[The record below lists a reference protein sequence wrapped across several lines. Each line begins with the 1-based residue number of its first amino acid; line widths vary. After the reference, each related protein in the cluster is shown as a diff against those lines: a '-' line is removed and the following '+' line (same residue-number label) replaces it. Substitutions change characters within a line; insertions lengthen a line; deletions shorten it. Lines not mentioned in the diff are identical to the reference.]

1 MRGSD
6 RGAKNDDAL
15 RCSILERLQLLNAE
29 PDLAFDRLTRVAAR
43 ATGASVALIT
53 FVGADTQWI
62 PSRVGWG
69 WDTTSLPEA
78 FCVCTLEHGQPL
90 EVSDASVDARFRN
103 NPLVTGPDEIRFYAG
118 YPLFFEGVALGT
130 LCVLDRHVR
139 VLSAKERETLADLAA
154 MTSDLIAQ
162 RNEHLLRTEHERRV
176 AALGEALQGS
186 EARLA
191 EAQRVANM
199 GSWELR
205 PATGEALFSAGIS
218 RLIGQDTSAMRF
230 RDFQALFRTPEWWL
244 KVDLDQHVEFALD
257 LVGNDGK
264 TSWFSWV
271 SKPMPLAAGGGTRI
285 IGTLQDITAAT
296 LAHRQLRAVEQRF
309 RLLWETTPDV
319 VVMLD
324 ENSQIQFVN
333 PAVHKMFGHSPE
345 SVVGQP
351 LSMLQPARL
360 RDAHRQGFKR
370 YLDTGVRRLDWRA
383 VEAVGLH
390 ADGHEIP
397 IEISFSDMEWDGHRI
412 FAACMRDISARK
424 AGELR
429 QNELALQLRNAQK
442 MEAIGALAGGIAHDF
457 NNVLAGILGNSAL
470 ALEELGP
477 GHEAHPYLAQIQ
489 SGGRRGRNLVKQI
502 MSFARRQPQV
512 LELCDLNGLIK
523 DNVALLR
530 STLPANANLVLK
542 LSTTDCRIG
551 ADPTQLGQVI
561 SNLVTNAW
569 QALPG
574 GCGVV
579 EIGAE
584 ALTLDAQAATPL
596 RLKVGPVAHLWV
608 RDEGHGMDEATV
620 ARVFEPFF
628 TTKPQGEGTG
638 LGLAVV
644 HGIVGAHGGN
654 IVVESKPEQGSAFH
668 LYLPISAAGTEVGP
682 TETTNGPR
690 RQGAGQHVLYV
701 DDDETM
707 IVLVERLLQ
716 KLGYRATVLGCS
728 RTAWDAVARDPA
740 AFDLVLS
747 DFDMPGLTGLQLA
760 ERLLAIRPDLP
771 IVISSGHV
779 TDELRHRAHH
789 LGIKALMQKQNTFEE
804 IADVLAAT
812 FSEFANQRFTN
823 R

>member
-1 MRGSD
+1 MDS
-6 RGAKNDDAL
+6 
-15 RCSILERLQLLNAE
+15 
-29 PDLAFDRLTRVAAR
+29 
-43 ATGASVALIT
+43 
-53 FVGADTQWI
+53 
-62 PSRVGWG
+62 
-69 WDTTSLPEA
+69 
-78 FCVCTLEHGQPL
+78 GQSL
-90 EVSDASVDARFRN
+90 EVSDATADVRFRDN
-103 NPLVTGPDEIRFYAG
+103 TLVTGPDGIRFYAG
-118 YPLFFEGVALGT
+118 YPVFFEDVALGT
-130 LCVLDRHVR
+130 LCVLDSRVR
-139 VLSAKERETLADLAA
+139 VLSATERETLADLAA
-154 MTSDLIAQ
+154 MASDLIAQ
-162 RNEHLLRTEHERRV
+162 RHEHLLRAEHEKRV
-176 AALGEALQGS
+176 AALAEALQGS

-205 PATGEALFSAGIS
+205 PGTGEALFSAGIS
-218 RLIGQDTSAMRF
+218 RLINRDTSAMGF
-230 RDFQALFRTPEWWL
+230 RDFQSVFRAPEWWL
-244 KVDLDQHVEFALD
+244 NVDLGGQVEIDLD
-257 LVGNDGK
+257 LVGSDGE
-264 TSWFSWV
+264 TNWFRWV
-271 SKPMPLAAGGGTRI
+271 SKPMPPAEGCGPRI
-285 IGTLQDITAAT
+285 IGTLQNITAAT

-324 ENSQIQFVN
+324 ENNQIQFAN
-333 PAVHKMFGHSPE
+333 PAVQKIFGHSPE
-345 SVVGQP
+345 SVAGQS
-351 LSMLQPARL
+351 LSMLQPERL
-360 RDAHRQGFKR
+360 RHLHQQGFKR
-370 YLDTGVRRLDWRA
+370 YLDSGVRRLDWRA

-397 IEISFSDMEWDGHRI
+397 IEISFSDMELDGHRI

-457 NNVLAGILGNSAL
+457 NNLLAGILGNSAL

-477 GHEAHPYLAQIQ
+477 DHEAQPYLVQIQ

-502 MSFARRQPQV
+502 LSFARRQPQV
-512 LELCDLNGLIK
+512 LELCELNGLIN

-530 STLPANANLVLK
+530 STLPADVDLALT
-542 LSTTDCRIG
+542 LSTADCVIG

-574 GCGVV
+574 GRGVV
-579 EIGAE
+579 EIGSE
-584 ALTLDAQAATPL
+584 ALTLDAQAATRL
-596 RLKVGPVAHLWV
+596 RVKAGPTAHLWV
-608 RDEGHGMDEATV
+608 RDQGHGMDEATA

-644 HGIVGAHGGN
+644 HGIVGAHGGS
-654 IVVESKPEQGSAFH
+654 ITVDSQPGLGSVFH
-668 LYLPISAAGTEVGP
+668 VYLPISDAGAAVGIA
-682 TETTNGPR
+682 ETPGGPR

-707 IVLVERLLQ
+707 IILVERLLQ

-728 RTAWDAVARDPA
+728 RTALDTVARDPKG
-740 AFDLVLS
+740 FDMVLS

-771 IVISSGHV
+771 IVISSGHL

-789 LGIKALMQKQNTFEE
+789 LGVKALMQKQNTFEE
-804 IADVLAAT
+804 IADVVGAT
-812 FSEFANQRFTN
+812 FSELN
-823 R
+823 